1 MTALTHQWNHRYTT
15 PIRGQALKA
24 ARPGYHIALAIGEI
38 QDTITAIKAAN
49 DETPHQWVARF
60 PIPHNL
66 QTISRNRPG
75 TYISLSLGEIQSV
88 VDGMTGISQ
97 GDKLPTSLFASYSEH
112 RQVLGQ
118 SGYTPDEE
126 IVEPAAYQW
135 THRYPKPSTG
145 EVIHI
150 ARPGLNI
157 AQVITEIQNRLS
169 ALPPSDD
176 SSSAIEEMQTWLE
189 TNCTSFIDSTSG
201 PLNPAGDAFLYYTL
215 DSWRAAAGIE
225 DRPLNIE
232 ELQAGF
238 GALKWTEGTVDRYGI
253 RYGRAGHVGNHYRL
267 SIKEAYDEAI
277 ADWDGNDWVDWSG
290 PPGYDKWSNDASI
303 TISHILGVETHYWW
317 CSITRIKTQYSVSL
331 PVVCDRAVDIYIQN
345 SVSPMAAGVY
355 TLSFFEHNDYKSP
368 YPTVSQVLKKVTTSE
383 ENSDPQM
390 IFDYFTPDTPPIL
403 PPDLPG
409 VDDGYVVYGY
419 SDGYGGWTLGS
430 KWVRTALVKWNF
442 TNA

>member
-201 PLNPAGDAFLYYTL
+201 PLNPAEDGFLYYTL
-215 DSWRAAAGIE
+215 ATWRTAAGIE
-225 DRPLNIE
+225 DRPLNID
-232 ELQAGF
+232 ELQRGF
-238 GALKWTEGTVDRYGI
+238 GALKILPVIGRIEGIRTIFPSVTGAASIYGEKGTVYYPWYSNPLGAAGTYSIVMTSDGGNEDPLDYNGFAC
-253 RYGRAGHVGNHYRL
+253 GREKRVGLYDLLAASFGFCRAPNSPNSGSLTFLDSFMKFANSYYVIDGPGGALTVTITEAKIDISQAG
-267 SIKEAYDEAI
+267 
-277 ADWDGNDWVDWSG
+277 
-290 PPGYDKWSNDASI
+290 PGYWY
-303 TISHILGVETHYWW
+303 LGFFPYIEVPF
-317 CSITRIKTQYSVSL
+317 TQ
-331 PVVCDRAVDIYIQN
+331 A
-345 SVSPMAAGVY
+345 
-355 TLSFFEHNDYKSP
+355 
-368 YPTVSQVLKKVTTSE
+368 
-383 ENSDPQM
+383 
-390 IFDYFTPDTPPIL
+390 
-403 PPDLPG
+403 
-409 VDDGYVVYGY
+409 
-419 SDGYGGWTLGS
+419 
-430 KWVRTALVKWNF
+430 
-442 TNA
+442 

>member
-189 TNCTSFIDSTSG
+189 TNCTSFIDNTSG
-201 PLNPAGDAFLYYTL
+201 PLNPVGDAFLYYTL
-215 DSWRAAAGIE
+215 DSWRTAAGIE

-238 GALKWTEGTVDRYGI
+238 NALKWTHKTVLFSGLLNKYSNVRYGADLADAKSI
-253 RYGRAGHVGNHYRL
+253 ATTYYTSDPPSAIGSIQSNSWMQYTYGYHAALLYRSYGLVSAGFAGVARSADLYFLATEIGGDSSIYDTLSDFAAPQDVFTVVHTFPLSSDATFSFNVGN
-267 SIKEAYDEAI
+267 ATAPPWGTDP
-277 ADWDGNDWVDWSG
+277 VQSG
-290 PPGYDKWSNDASI
+290 SNSSTLGYKVTKTGLVCKWS
-303 TISHILGVETHYWW
+303 
-317 CSITRIKTQYSVSL
+317 
-331 PVVCDRAVDIYIQN
+331 
-345 SVSPMAAGVY
+345 
-355 TLSFFEHNDYKSP
+355 F
-368 YPTVSQVLKKVTTSE
+368 TT
-383 ENSDPQM
+383 
-390 IFDYFTPDTPPIL
+390 
-403 PPDLPG
+403 
-409 VDDGYVVYGY
+409 
-419 SDGYGGWTLGS
+419 
-430 KWVRTALVKWNF
+430 A
-442 TNA
+442 

>member
-97 GDKLPTSLFASYSEH
+97 GDKLPASLLTAYSEH
-112 RQVLGQ
+112 RQVLG
-118 SGYTPDEE
+118 GAAYDPGEE
-126 IVEPAAYQW
+126 VIEPAAYQW
-135 THRYPKPSTG
+135 THRYSKPSTG

-150 ARPGLNI
+150 ARPGFHI
-157 AQVITEIQNRLS
+157 SQVITEIQDRLS

-176 SSSAIEEMQTWLE
+176 SESVMEEMQTWLE
-189 TNCTSFIDSTSG
+189 ANCTSFVDSTSG
-201 PLNPAGDAFLYYTL
+201 PLTPAGDAFLYYTL
-215 DSWRAAAGIE
+215 DSWRTAAGIE

-238 GALKWTEGTVDRYGI
+238 NALM
-253 RYGRAGHVGNHYRL
+253 
-267 SIKEAYDEAI
+267 
-277 ADWDGNDWVDWSG
+277 WS
-290 PPGYDKWSNDASI
+290 A
-303 TISHILGVETHYWW
+303 
-317 CSITRIKTQYSVSL
+317 Q
-331 PVVCDRAVDIYIQN
+331 
-345 SVSPMAAGVY
+345 
-355 TLSFFEHNDYKSP
+355 
-368 YPTVSQVLKKVTTSE
+368 
-383 ENSDPQM
+383 
-390 IFDYFTPDTPPIL
+390 
-403 PPDLPG
+403 
-409 VDDGYVVYGY
+409 
-419 SDGYGGWTLGS
+419 TLGS
-430 KWVRTALVKWNF
+430 DNFIDKFQKNIQGGGITKADAYADAVAKFDAASWDTVTTWYYAAVGRFTGPSGYPGWGVWLWRARSTIQINLWGGIPRSLDLYTKDTDYEFGDSLFYAQGDYITGVSASIIFKKVLSISASQSNPITYSHIAGNAAPEISDVNGQYYGWKLGYTGIAKALFKWNF
-442 TNA
+442 TTA